1 MVIVYV
7 VKIGGSL
14 TNNAVNLLENLKKL
28 GEKVVIIPGGGNF
41 ANVVR
46 NIHENEKINDISAHK
61 LATMCTDI
69 TGTYFS
75 EISGIKTADNLFD
88 AKRILQNE
96 SIVII
101 LPSNIILSTDE
112 LPCSWE
118 VTSDSFA
125 AYIAKLLNSKTLI
138 IATDVDGIY
147 DKYPEGKLLN
157 TINTKTIKGF
167 TSVDKHLPKLISEY
181 GIKCFVVNGN
191 HPERINNIFKG
202 VVDTYTKITLK

>member
-1 MVIVYV
+1 MHV

-14 TNNAVNLLENLKKL
+14 TYNSKNLLLNLKEMDK
-28 GEKVVIIPGGGNF
+28 KIVIVPGGGNF
-41 ANVVR
+41 ANSVR
-46 NIHENEKINDISAHK
+46 ELYEKTELGDFGAHK
-61 LATMCTDI
+61 IATLCTDL
-69 TGTYFS
+69 TGIYFS

-88 AKRILQNE
+88 AKRILENE
-96 SIVII
+96 NIVII
-101 LPSNIILSTDE
+101 LPSKIILSTDE

-125 AYIAKLLNSKTLI
+125 GYIAKLLKSKMLI

-181 GIKCFVVNGN
+181 DIECFVVNGN
-191 HPERINNIFKG
+191 HPERIKNILND
-202 VVDTYTKITLK
+202 VSDTYTKITLE

>member
-1 MVIVYV
+1 VVIVYV
-7 VKIGGSL
+7 LKIGGSL
-14 TNNAVNLLENLKKL
+14 TNNAEKLLQSLEKS
-28 GEKVVIIPGGGNF
+28 GEKIVIIPGGGNF
-41 ANVVR
+41 ANNVR
-46 NIHENEKINDISAHK
+46 TLHENGKITDISAHK
-61 LATMCTDI
+61 LATLCTDI

-88 AKRILQNE
+88 AKKILQNE

-101 LPSNIILSTDE
+101 LPSKIILSTDE

-125 AYIAKLLNSKTLI
+125 GYITKLLKSKTLI

-181 GIKCFVVNGN
+181 GIECFVVNGN

-202 VVDTYTKITLK
+202 VFDTYTKITLK